1 MFRFTSIKDYHAALV
16 AEHTTC
22 TQAVKYYLDQMAAQE
37 NLNAYLEIFSDEA
50 LSLAAHLDAQRNQGK
65 SLGKLHGVVIGIK
78 DVLSY
83 KGHKL
88 SASSKILENYT
99 AVYTATAIQKLL
111 DEGAIIIGRQNCDE
125 FAMGSSNENSA
136 HGPVKNAI
144 DHSKVP
150 GGSSGGSAVSVQ
162 AGLSMISI
170 GSDTGGSVRQPADFC
185 GVVGLKPNYGRVS
198 RYGLIAYASSFDQ
211 IGIFSK
217 TIEDAAL
224 VLEVMAGED
233 EFDSTVSNKPVPA
246 YSKLLERKEIES
258 QEIEKTNSPKKVAY
272 FKETLFHPGLD
283 AEIKTKIENYF
294 KDLEAKGHLVEAID
308 FSLLSYLVPTYY
320 VLTTAEASSNLS
332 RFDGIKFGH
341 RTKESVAD
349 LNDLYKKSRTEGF
362 GEEVQRRILL
372 GSFVLSAGYFDAYF
386 TKAQQVR
393 QKLVDLTT
401 AVFSKYDLI
410 LSPTVP
416 TTAFSL
422 GEKNHSAT
430 EMFLADIYTVYAN
443 LVGIPAIS
451 IPLFTHS
458 NGMPFGLQV
467 MSASFNEIGLLSF
480 SKEQMQRTNA

>member
-1 MFRFTSIKDYHAALV
+1 MFRFTSINDYHAALV
-16 AEHTTC
+16 AERTTC
-22 TQAVKYYLDQMAAQE
+22 IQAVKYYLDQIAAKE
-37 NLNAYLEIFSDEA
+37 NLNAYLEIFSEEA
-50 LSLAAHLDAQRNQGK
+50 LSLAVHLDAQRKEGK
-65 SLGKLHGVVIGIK
+65 TLGKLHGVVIGIK

-88 SASSKILENYT
+88 SAASKILENYT
-99 AVYTATAIQKLL
+99 AVYSATAIQKLL

-136 HGPVKNAI
+136 YGPVKNAI

-185 GVVGLKPNYGRVS
+185 GVVGLKPSYGRIS

-233 EFDSTVSNKPVPA
+233 EFDSTVSSKPVPA
-246 YSKLLERKEIES
+246 YSKLIERKEIES
-258 QEIEKTNSPKKVAY
+258 QEIVKANNPKRIAY

-283 AEIKTKIENYF
+283 AEIKTKIETYL
-294 KDLEAKGHLVEAID
+294 KDLEAKGYLVEAID

-341 RTKESVAD
+341 RTMESVAD
-349 LNDLYKKSRTEGF
+349 LNDLYKKTRTEGF

-393 QKLVDLTT
+393 QKLVDLTNI
-401 AVFSKYDLI
+401 VFSKYDLI

-467 MSASFNEIGLLSF
+467 MSASFNEVGLLSF
-480 SKEQMQRTNA
+480 SKEQMNNKV

>member
-16 AEHTTC
+16 AERTTC
-22 TQAVKYYLDQMAAQE
+22 TQAVKYYLDQIAAQE
-37 NLNAYLEIFSDEA
+37 NLNAYLEIFSEEA
-50 LSLAAHLDAQRNQGK
+50 LSLAASLDAQRKQGK
-65 SLGKLHGVVIGIK
+65 SLGKLHGVIIGIK

-88 SASSKILENYT
+88 SAASKILENYT

-111 DEGAIIIGRQNCDE
+111 EEGAIIIGRQNCDE

-136 HGPVKNAI
+136 YGPVKNAI

-185 GVVGLKPNYGRVS
+185 GVVGLKPSYGRIS

-224 VLEVMAGED
+224 VLEVMSGAD
-233 EFDSTVSNKPVPA
+233 EFDSTVSSKPVPA
-246 YSKLLERKEIES
+246 YSKLIDKA
-258 QEIEKTNSPKKVAY
+258 TSPKKIAY

-283 AEIKTKIENYF
+283 AEIKTQIENYL
-294 KDLEAKGHLVEAID
+294 KELEAKGYIVEAID

-332 RFDGIKFGH
+332 RYDGIKFGH
-341 RTKESVAD
+341 RTKESITD

-393 QKLVDLTT
+393 QKLVDLTNT
-401 AVFSKYDLI
+401 VFSTYDFI

-416 TTAFSL
+416 TTAFTL
-422 GEKNHSAT
+422 GEKNHTAS

-451 IPLFTHS
+451 IPLFTHN

-467 MSASFNEIGLLSF
+467 MSASFNEVGLLSF
-480 SKEQMQRTNA
+480 SKEQMQRINA

>member
-1 MFRFTSIKDYHAALV
+1 LFRFTSIKDYHAALKS
-16 AEHTTC
+16 EHTTC
-22 TQAVKYYLDQMAAQE
+22 TQAVKYYLDQITAHE
-37 NLNAYLEIFSDEA
+37 NLNAYLEVFSEEA
-50 LSLAAHLDAQRNQGK
+50 LSQAAILDTERKQGK
-65 SLGKLHGVVIGIK
+65 KLGKLHGVVIGIK

-88 SASSKILENYT
+88 SAASKILENYT
-99 AVYTATAIQKLL
+99 AVYTATAIQKLI

-125 FAMGSSNENSA
+125 FAMGSSNEHSA
-136 HGPVKNAI
+136 YGPVKNAI
-144 DHSKVP
+144 DISKVP

-185 GVVGLKPNYGRVS
+185 GVVGLKPSYGRIS

-217 TIEDAAL
+217 TIDDAAL

-233 EFDSTVSNKPVPA
+233 NFDSTVSSKPVPA
-246 YSKLLERKEIES
+246 YSKEIG
-258 QEIEKTNSPKKVAY
+258 KTTSLKRIAY

-283 AEIKTKIENYF
+283 AEIKTKIESYL
-294 KDLEAKGHLVEAID
+294 KDLEAKGYIVEAID

-341 RTKESVAD
+341 RTKESITD
-349 LNDLYKKSRTEGF
+349 LNDLYKKTRTEGF

-393 QKLVDLTT
+393 QRLVDLTNT
-401 AVFSKYDLI
+401 VFSKYDLI

-416 TTAFSL
+416 TTAFGI
-422 GEKNHSAT
+422 GENNHSAT

-467 MSASFNEIGLLSF
+467 MSASFNEVSLLSF
-480 SKEQMQRTNA
+480 SKEQMLNKL

>member
-1 MFRFTSIKDYHAALV
+1 LFRFTSIKDYHAALV
-16 AEHTTC
+16 AETTTC
-22 TQAVKYYLDQMAAQE
+22 TQAVKYYLDQIATQE
-37 NLNAYLEIFSDEA
+37 NLNAYLEVFAEEA
-50 LSLAAHLDAQRNQGK
+50 LDQAASLDAQRKQGK
-65 SLGKLHGVVIGIK
+65 SSGKLHGVVIGIK
-78 DVLSY
+78 DLLSY
-83 KGHKL
+83 KGHTL
-88 SASSKILENYT
+88 SAASKILENYT
-99 AVYTATAIQKLL
+99 AIYTATAIQKLI

-136 HGPVKNAI
+136 YGPVKNAI
-144 DHSKVP
+144 DITKVA

-162 AGLSMISI
+162 ANLSMISI

-185 GVVGLKPNYGRVS
+185 GVVGLKPSYGRIS

-217 TIEDAAL
+217 TIDDAAL

-233 EFDSTVSNKPVPA
+233 NFDSTVSTKAVPA
-246 YSKLLERKEIES
+246 YSKEIES
-258 QEIEKTNSPKKVAY
+258 QEIEKATSPKRIAY

-283 AEIKTKIENYF
+283 AEIKTKIESYL
-294 KDLEAKGHLVEAID
+294 KDLTAKGYIVEAID

-332 RFDGIKFGH
+332 RFDGIKYGH
-341 RTKESVAD
+341 RTTESISD
-349 LNDLYKKSRTEGF
+349 LNDLYKKTRTEGF

-393 QKLVDLTT
+393 QKLVDLTNT
-401 AVFSKYDLI
+401 VFSKYDLI
-410 LSPTVP
+410 VSPTVP
-416 TTAFSL
+416 RTAFGI
-422 GEKNHSAT
+422 GENNHSAT

-467 MSASFNEIGLLSF
+467 MSASFNEVGLLSF
-480 SKEQMQRTNA
+480 SKEQMLNKFIES

>member
-1 MFRFTSIKDYHAALV
+1 MFRFTSIKDYQAALN

-22 TQAVKYYLDQMAAQE
+22 IQAVKYYLDQIAAHE
-37 NLNAYLEIFSDEA
+37 NLNAYLEVFSEEA
-50 LSLAAHLDAQRNQGK
+50 LHRAAILDLERKQEKR
-65 SLGKLHGVVIGIK
+65 LGKLHGVIIGIK

-83 KGHKL
+83 KGHRL
-88 SASSKILENYT
+88 TAASKILENYT
-99 AVYTATAIQKLL
+99 AVYTATAVQKLV

-136 HGPVKNAI
+136 YGPVKNAI
-144 DHSKVP
+144 DFTKVP
-150 GGSSGGSAVSVQ
+150 GGSSGGSAVAVQ
-162 AGLSMISI
+162 ANLSMISI

-185 GVVGLKPNYGRVS
+185 GVVGLKPSYGRIS

-233 EFDSTVSNKPVPA
+233 NFDSTVSSKPVPA
-246 YSKLLERKEIES
+246 YSKELESDEIE
-258 QEIEKTNSPKKVAY
+258 NGASPRRIAY

-283 AEIKTKIENYF
+283 AEIKTKIENYLNEL
-294 KDLEAKGHLVEAID
+294 KNRGYLVEAID

-341 RTKESVAD
+341 RTKESIVD
-349 LNDLYKKSRTEGF
+349 LNDLYQKTRTEGF

-393 QKLVDLTT
+393 QKLVDLTKT
-401 AVFSKYDLI
+401 VFSKYDFI
-410 LSPTVP
+410 VSPTVP
-416 TTAFSL
+416 TTAFGI
-422 GEKNHSAT
+422 GENNHSAA

-443 LVGIPAIS
+443 
-451 IPLFTHS
+451 
-458 NGMPFGLQV
+458 
-467 MSASFNEIGLLSF
+467 
-480 SKEQMQRTNA
+480 

>member
-1 MFRFTSIKDYHAALV
+1 LEQI
-16 AEHTTC
+16 
-22 TQAVKYYLDQMAAQE
+22 AVHE
-37 NLNAYLEIFSDEA
+37 NLNAYLELFSEEA
-50 LSLAAHLDAQRNQGK
+50 LSKAAHLDAERKAGK
-65 SLGKLHGVVIGIK
+65 RVGKLHGVVIGIK

-88 SASSKILENYT
+88 SAASKILDNYS
-99 AVYTATAIQKLL
+99 AVFTATAIQKLL

-136 HGPVKNAI
+136 YGPVKNAI
-144 DHSKVP
+144 DISKVP

-185 GVVGLKPNYGRVS
+185 GVVGLKPSYGRIS

-233 EFDSTVSNKPVPA
+233 EFDSTVSSKPVPA
-246 YSKLLERKEIES
+246 YSK
-258 QEIEKTNSPKKVAY
+258 EIEKEIQKATSPKRIAY

-283 AEIKTKIENYF
+283 AEIKTQIENYL
-294 KDLEAKGHLVEAID
+294 KDLEAKGYLVEAID

-332 RFDGIKFGH
+332 RYDGIKFGH
-341 RTKESVAD
+341 RTKQSIAD
-349 LNDLYKKSRTEGF
+349 LNDLYKKTRTEGF

-393 QKLVDLTT
+393 QKLVDLTST
-401 AVFSKYDLI
+401 LFSKYDLI

-422 GEKNHSAT
+422 GEKNHTAT

-467 MSASFNEIGLLSF
+467 MSANFNEVGLLSF
-480 SKEQMQRTNA
+480 SKEQMQSTNA